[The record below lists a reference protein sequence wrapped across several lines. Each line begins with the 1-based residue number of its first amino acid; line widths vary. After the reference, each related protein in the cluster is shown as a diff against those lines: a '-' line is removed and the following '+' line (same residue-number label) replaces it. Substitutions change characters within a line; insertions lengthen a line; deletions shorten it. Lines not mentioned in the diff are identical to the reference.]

1 MSNPPLFR
9 RALAR
14 RYAVCLGLAA
24 LMGLT
29 WVLWP
34 ALRSQVT
41 GLVMLF
47 TQRSALALEG
57 WLKGQAAFPATVALS
72 VFPMPLL
79 PHLSPLLWLAARD
92 CLGAVPAALAALLG
106 GLGAVLLWGGVGS
119 LLSPF
124 ARPGRHA
131 HWAGPALFALAF
143 LQPAALGLGAL
154 CAGCLRLPLPRR
166 LGWSAAALLPAIVL
180 RLGLCT
186 PYRTLLPDGAV
197 LGLRLAAAAV
207 AVLYLFRSRS
217 GR

>member
-1 MSNPPLFR
+1 MGLLPPLR
-9 RALAR
+9 SR
-14 RYAVCLGLAA
+14 VSGL
-24 LMGLT
+24 L
-29 WVLWP
+29 
-34 ALRSQVT
+34 
-41 GLVMLF
+41 MLF
-47 TQRSALALEG
+47 TQRSVLTLEG
-57 WLKGQAAFPATVALS
+57 WLKGRAAFPGVVALS

-79 PHLSPLLWLAARD
+79 PHLPPLLWLAARE
-92 CLGAVPAALAALLG
+92 CLGPLAAVFAALLG
-106 GLGAVLLWGGVGS
+106 GLGAALVWGGAGS

-124 ARPGRHA
+124 ARQGRHS
-131 HWAGPALFALAF
+131 HWAGPVLFLLAL

-166 LGWSAAALLPAIVL
+166 LGWSAAALLPAILV
-180 RLGLCT
+180 RLGCCT

>member
-79 PHLSPLLWLAARD
+79 PHLSPLLWLAAGE

-106 GLGAVLLWGGVGS
+106 GLAAVLLWGGAGS

-124 ARPGRHA
+124 ARPGRY
-131 HWAGPALFALAF
+131 WG
-143 LQPAALGLGAL
+143 
-154 CAGCLRLPLPRR
+154 CASPRR
-166 LGWSAAALLPAIVL
+166 RWP
-180 RLGLCT
+180 RCM
-186 PYRTLLPDGAV
+186 
-197 LGLRLAAAAV
+197 
-207 AVLYLFRSRS
+207 
-217 GR
+217 